1 MWVKK
6 RTEDWNKLVLI
17 IDEYVMDDESDE
29 VVVSN
34 VYTIINLSIG
44 DIQHIFDQICSFED
58 YENDRYSLDI
68 AGKEYILSNRMASE
82 LLFVVEEVNHTYEYG
97 GVER

>member
-34 VYTIINLSIG
+34 VYTIIGSSP
-44 DIQHIFDQICSFED
+44 D
-58 YENDRYSLDI
+58 
-68 AGKEYILSNRMASE
+68 
-82 LLFVVEEVNHTYEYG
+82 
-97 GVER
+97 